1 MAPNDGRQLH
11 VGLPDAEARPVHKLL
26 ERQLLRH
33 FGSLE
38 AVPPGL
44 RPLLEAIDASYRDA
58 DEGHHLVE
66 RSLELASQE
75 LNAANAGLRAEV
87 EMRRANEQQL
97 KAILESAI
105 DCVVLMDA
113 DGTVREFNPAAS
125 QTFGFTAAE
134 AIGKPLADLI
144 IPPRERERHRQGLA
158 RYLATGEGPVLNRRI
173 EVHGMRRDGT
183 LIPVELAIVPFASG
197 GRTMFAGYL
206 RDLSDR
212 ARAQSELARRAAT
225 VQLLQQVPL
234 LAAEAATVE
243 EAAKVCLDR
252 ICQHTGWP
260 LGHAYFWQ
268 PLPDHSLGVLASR
281 GVWHAEDP
289 RHARFREVTQGM
301 LMGWGIGLPG
311 RVWKSGQP
319 AWILDVTKDTN
330 FPRAPAAREAGLRA
344 GFAFPVLA
352 QGKVVAVLEFF
363 SGEARE
369 PDADLLATVANLG
382 IQLGGVF
389 DRKRS
394 EEQLKEAYE
403 RLQRVDRERT
413 QFLNNAAHELG
424 TPLTPIKLQVQLLRD
439 RVLVGAEPP
448 RKSVEILERNVERLG
463 HLVKDLLDAARLQ
476 AGQLRLQP
484 QPCEVGEMLA
494 HAVEAYA
501 GLAQANGIGL
511 AMPPGPALRVHADP
525 ARLGQVFDNLL
536 SNAIKFTPRGG
547 SIAVRRAQ
555 EGDQVVVTVADTG
568 IGLTREAMA
577 KLFRPFSQV
586 HDTMQQSRPG
596 TGLGLYVSK
605 GILEATGGTLS
616 CASPGPGQGST
627 FTVRLPLLQPGRPT
641 SSSAAPGS

>member
-1 MAPNDGRQLH
+1 M
-11 VGLPDAEARPVHKLL
+11 HKLL

-38 AVPPGL
+38 AVPPDL

-58 DEGHHLVE
+58 DEGHLLVE

-75 LNAANAGLRAEV
+75 LNAANEGLRAEV
-87 EMRRANEQQL
+87 AIRRANEEQL

-113 DGTVREFNPAAS
+113 DGIVREFNPAAA
-125 QTFGFTAAE
+125 QTFGYSAAE
-134 AIGKPLADLI
+134 AIGKPLAELI
-144 IPPRERERHRQGLA
+144 VPPADRDRHRRGLA
-158 RYLATGEGPVLNRRI
+158 RYLATGEGPVVNRRI
-173 EVHGMRRDGT
+173 EVQGIRRDGA

-206 RDLSDR
+206 RDISDR
-212 ARAQSELARRAAT
+212 VRAQRELASRAAT

-234 LAAEAATVE
+234 LASEAPTVE

-268 PLPDHSLGVLASR
+268 ALPDHSLGVLASR
-281 GVWHAEDP
+281 RVWHADHTD
-289 RHARFREVTQGM
+289 RHHRFQEVTEGM

-319 AWILDVTKDTN
+319 AWILDVTRDTN

-369 PDADLLATVANLG
+369 PDPDLLATVANLG

-439 RVLVGAEPP
+439 RILAGAEPQ

-463 HLVKDLLDAARLQ
+463 HLVKDLLDSARLQ

-484 QPCEVGEMLA
+484 QPCEVGEVLS
-494 HAVEAYA
+494 HAVEAYV
-501 GLAQANGIGL
+501 GLAQANGIEL
-511 AMPPGPALRVHADP
+511 STPPAPAMHVHADP

-547 SIAVRRAQ
+547 RITVRCDT
-555 EGDQVVVTVADTG
+555 ELDQAVVTVADTG
-568 IGLTREAMA
+568 IGLAREAMA

-586 HDTMQQSRPG
+586 HDTMQQSHPG

-605 GILEATGGTLS
+605 GIVEATGGSLS
-616 CASPGPGQGST
+616 CASAGPGQGST

-641 SSSAAPGS
+641 SSSAAPGNGTGSPPGSPAPAPTS